1 MPGAC
6 ENFVSNRSPYETDDL
21 FALTR
26 LKVYDNYG
34 DNNNYNQSAFMP
46 SKAASKMPDEKV
58 IFLYET
64 GPLGYL
70 ISTRKALGILLAY
83 KIRDARFQRLLAQWA
98 CALCA
103 LLGAGAC
110 GFSLLPTSWAA
121 GVFASSFCLFAI
133 VLWLGAGDLF
143 LEFALEDERFFEIA
157 TRNNAL
163 TVFEDED
170 ELLAQPPAFVLAR
183 RSCNCKG

>member
-1 MPGAC
+1 M
-6 ENFVSNRSPYETDDL
+6 TDQK
-21 FALTR
+21 F
-26 LKVYDNYG
+26 
-34 DNNNYNQSAFMP
+34 
-46 SKAASKMPDEKV
+46 

-70 ISTRKALGILLAY
+70 ISMRKALAILLAH

-98 CALCA
+98 CALLA

-121 GVFASSFCLFAI
+121 GVFAPSLCLFAI

-170 ELLAQPPAFVLAR
+170 GLLAQPPAFVLAR
-183 RSCNCKG
+183 RSRNCKG